1 MVQPLNNLGTPE
13 AQPGAGTRP
22 PVARARSRAW
32 IYYAILATVSFFL
45 TFTHGPVM
53 LLGAIGFGLYA
64 RYLYR
69 GGRVVI
75 WFW

>member
-1 MVQPLNNLGTPE
+1 MSTETTAEQP
-13 AQPGAGTRP
+13 
-22 PVARARSRAW
+22 RSKAW
-32 IYYAILATVSFFL
+32 VYYAILAFL
-45 TFTHGPVM
+45 GLIAVCTGQLVGLVGM
-53 LLGAIGFGLYA
+53 LLFGLYA